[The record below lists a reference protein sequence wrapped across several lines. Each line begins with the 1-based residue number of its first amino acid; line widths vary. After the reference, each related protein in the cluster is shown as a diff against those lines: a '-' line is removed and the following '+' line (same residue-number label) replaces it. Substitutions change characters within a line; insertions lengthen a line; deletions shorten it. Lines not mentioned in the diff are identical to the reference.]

1 MPTLLA
7 AQPAPVNTRQVYQGL
22 VDVYLPIGV
31 AVFAIFLLT
40 TIALVLRGRRRPL
53 ERVSTRFNNERL
65 EGSYAVLLTCI
76 VAVLLWLTFSAEHQT
91 DTAANRVRPYMTVNV
106 LASKWEWTFS
116 YPRYHVTVRSGT
128 TGMRTFL
135 VPVGEPIRFTLSS
148 ADVIHEFWIP
158 ELRWK
163 HDLIYGKTQY
173 QTLTFPTAGLFQGQ
187 CGVFCGL
194 RHPDMLFET
203 RAVSLARFQAWAAG
217 GGRGS

>member
-1 MPTLLA
+1 MSMAALLA
-7 AQPAPVNTRQVYQGL
+7 AQLAPVNTRHVYFR
-22 VDVYLPIGV
+22 VFDVYLPIAV
-31 AVFAIFLLT
+31 AVFAIVVLT
-40 TIALVLRGRRRPL
+40 TLALVLRGRRRAP
-53 ERVSTRFNNERL
+53 EQASRRFSNERL

-76 VAVLLWLTFSAEHQT
+76 VAFLLWLTFSAEHQT
-91 DTAANRVRPYMTVNV
+91 DTAANQVRPYMTVNV

-116 YPRYHVTVRSGT
+116 YPRYHLTVRSGT
-128 TGMRTFL
+128 TGMRTFE

-194 RHPDMLFET
+194 RHPDMVFEA
-203 RAVSLARFQAWAAG
+203 RAVSLAQFGAWARSA
-217 GGRGS
+217 R